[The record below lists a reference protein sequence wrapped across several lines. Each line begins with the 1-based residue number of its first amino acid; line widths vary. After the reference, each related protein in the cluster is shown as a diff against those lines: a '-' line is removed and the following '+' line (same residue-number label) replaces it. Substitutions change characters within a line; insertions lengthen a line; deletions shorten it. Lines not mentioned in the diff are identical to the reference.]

1 MRIIHRRSKKID
13 VKKLYSSN
21 EGIKALRV
29 LVLDEKGSNLGVM
42 NTAEAVRLARERE
55 FDLVEINPKIDPP
68 VAKMVNYGQ
77 FQYQQEK
84 AERLKK
90 AHQRV
95 TKTKCVRLSPRIGR
109 HDLDIRREQTMEFL
123 NSGDKVKLEIILRG
137 REMRQAPFAF
147 EVVKNF
153 INEIT
158 ALGPIKFDQEL
169 TRQGN
174 SITAIVMKG

>member
-1 MRIIHRRSKKID
+1 
-13 VKKLYSSN
+13 
-21 EGIKALRV
+21 
-29 LVLDEKGSNLGVM
+29 M

-84 AERLKK
+84 AERIKK

-95 TKTKCVRLSPRIGR
+95 TKIKCIRLSPRIGR
-109 HDLDIRREQTMEFL
+109 HDLDIRRERTLEFL
-123 NSGDKVKLEIILRG
+123 NGGDKVKLEIILRG
-137 REMRQAPFAF
+137 REMQQASIAF
-147 EVVKNF
+147 EVIKKF
-153 INEIT
+153 IAEVT
-158 ALGPIKFDQEL
+158 ALVSIKYDQEL

-174 SITAIVMKG
+174 SITAIIMKS